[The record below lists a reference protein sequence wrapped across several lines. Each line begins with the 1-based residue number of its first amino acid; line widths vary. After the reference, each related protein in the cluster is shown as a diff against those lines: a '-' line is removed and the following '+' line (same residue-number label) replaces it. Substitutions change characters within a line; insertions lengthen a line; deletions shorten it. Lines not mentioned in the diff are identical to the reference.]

1 MSSSVLSSTT
11 LSTLMKDISEAL
23 QLDRNDHYQEAY
35 KKYVEC
41 VLKIASK
48 LLLNVRDEG
57 GQVTVTKEV
66 TKFTKLGQQC
76 MERVVL
82 LVQEKLDNPNAIK
95 PGTNLHLAQE
105 KVGSGPGQQKH
116 INSLVDRVVSPDS
129 SQLLRTGVE
138 HRERIKKMSPMELA
152 LYQNQ
157 QLMNAFRARQA
168 QSRNKSA
175 YANLSLTLQRKMVE
189 NLSLAKVQEESLA
202 KKMKARQERLEEQA
216 TKRFNTPVGMSE
228 AEQEQRQVYK
238 KIIEFEQ
245 EEIWLLDWRKR
256 LEEDPTDSVIVSKL
270 IQEILRCEDHPLT
283 QQLKIYQKKIFSKLL
298 PIAEHADAIK
308 QVKVPLPDD
317 IYVRILKPEY
327 NQWKSSASKE
337 STQKTTKYQSANS
350 HKCMKHSDELSN
362 QSSEVYDVSI
372 EQPSCTQADESN
384 IPTQTNLA
392 SNDQFDLVAKIQ
404 TKEMMDIE
412 VDIDNSSDGKNL
424 DNNPSGAVSSVGDKV
439 CGQKDEKKDYSE
451 IYSEVQ
457 DDVEKAVYRGEMLSS
472 KLEKENFDVKIL
484 VRQVTEEYEKYSME
498 NMDDLFE
505 NDEDDDEYLNDNKNK
520 DTEVYPD
527 SWEKNEVSKS
537 EVTERKA
544 LKTSNNGMSDKLNS
558 KPANIYSLNKNCYEN
573 LENKIKAL
581 INEAYHRHLKGI
593 TEDVLT
599 YIEKLQVLFIVAYEE
614 LESPMGR
621 DQCNMLI
628 EDAFFMPLWTQLL
641 SLLRL
646 AYEPK
651 EIALAHVM
659 TKKLNSVP
667 RDFGVRGKLCL
678 MREGGHDVGSYPY
691 EDAVMELRNIADCHT
706 MLSKLECLVKTS
718 RLVCQCVQEFYKD
731 TKQSPEI
738 GADDLLP
745 VLCYIVCRSQLP
757 QIVSE
762 CHAIENFVHE
772 GYLLGEEGYCLT
784 SIQTATSFLVKLG
797 MERD

>member
-1 MSSSVLSSTT
+1 MSSSVLSNTT
-11 LSTLMKDISEAL
+11 LSTLMKDISQAL
-23 QLDRNDHYQEAY
+23 QLDRNDNFQEAY

-48 LLLNVRDEG
+48 LLLNVQDEG
-57 GQVTVTKEV
+57 GHVTITKEV

-82 LVQEKLDNPNAIK
+82 LVQEKFDDPTAIK
-95 PGTNLHLAQE
+95 PDTKQHLAQE

-116 INSLVDRVVSPDS
+116 ISSPVDRVVSPDS
-129 SQLLRTGVE
+129 SQLLRTGIE

-157 QLMNAFRARQA
+157 QLMNAFLARQA

-189 NLSLAKVQEESLA
+189 NLSLAKAQEESLA
-202 KKMKARQERLEEQA
+202 KKMKARQQRLEEQA

-238 KIIEFEQ
+238 KILEFEQ

-256 LEEDPTDSVIVSKL
+256 LEEDPTNSMVVSKL

-283 QQLKIYQKKIFSKLL
+283 QQLKIYQQKIFEKIL
-298 PIAEHADAIK
+298 PLAQHTDAIK

-317 IYVRILKPEY
+317 IYMRILKPEY
-327 NQWKSSASKE
+327 KHLKSSARKV
-337 STQKTTKYQSANS
+337 STQKISKYQPAKSQ
-350 HKCMKHSDELSN
+350 KCMKGSDELSN
-362 QSSEVYDVSI
+362 QSSEVYDASR
-372 EQPSCTQADESN
+372 EQPSCTHEDESKTPSQN
-384 IPTQTNLA
+384 DLA
-392 SNDQFDLVAKIQ
+392 SKDQFDHVTEIS

-412 VDIDNSSDGKNL
+412 VDVNNSSNGGIF
-424 DNNPSGAVSSVGDKV
+424 DNKPTDAVLSVGVIV
-439 CGQKDEKKDYSE
+439 CGQKDENKDYSE
-451 IYSEVQ
+451 IYSEVH
-457 DDVEKAVYRGEMLSS
+457 DDVEKAVYRGEILSS
-472 KLEKENFDVKIL
+472 KLEKENFDVKTL
-484 VRQVTEEYEKYSME
+484 VRQITEEYEKYSME

-505 NDEDDDEYLNDNKNK
+505 NDGEDDNQNKETEIYPYSWKKDE
-520 DTEVYPD
+520 
-527 SWEKNEVSKS
+527 
-537 EVTERKA
+537 ERKSKVMERKD
-544 LKTSNNGMSDKLNS
+544 LKTSDNDMSNELDPKSADICHL
-558 KPANIYSLNKNCYEN
+558 KKNCYEN
-573 LENKIKAL
+573 LENEIEEL

-614 LESPMGR
+614 LDSPMGR

-628 EDAFFMPLWTQLL
+628 EEAFFTPLWTQLL
-641 SLLRL
+641 ILFRL

-651 EIALAHVM
+651 EIALARVM

-667 RDFGVRGKLCL
+667 GDFGVRGELCL
-678 MREGGHDVGSYPY
+678 MRESRHDVGSYPY
-691 EDAVMELRNIADCHT
+691 EDAVMELRNIADCNT
-706 MLSKLECLVKTS
+706 MMSKLECLVKTS
-718 RLVCQCVQEFYKD
+718 RLVCQCVQDFHKA
-731 TKQSPEI
+731 TNPNSKQSPDI

-784 SIQTATSFLVKLG
+784 SIQTAISFLVTLG